1 MSSSFYGLE
10 IAKTGL
16 FISQK
21 AINVS
26 GHNIANANTVG
37 YTRQR
42 VISEAI
48 DPADYLTRFASAV
61 NGRVGGGARVQSLEQ
76 VRDAFIDKELRR
88 EYGDMGYWETR
99 NDALEY
105 IETMFDETDS
115 SALTKSLNAFINGLK
130 EFSQNPSSQE
140 IRTNLRM
147 AGITLTDTFHGY
159 YEQLTE
165 YQSMQNDLVG
175 QAVAD
180 INGRLSNIAAYND
193 AIMGYELSGEK
204 ANDLRDKRNVELDE
218 LSKLV
223 NIEYSYDSDGHL
235 NITSGGQTLLSH
247 TTVNKLEAETNV
259 TTGFYDVV
267 FESSGTALN
276 YSGGKLEAY
285 RQMRDGATASDM
297 GIPYMMNS
305 LNELAKSLAMEMNA
319 IHEQGYTLA
328 TSTNPSVNGI
338 SLFEVPAGG
347 YGDITAG
354 NFSLSAE
361 VLADINNFAAS
372 STKTEVPADGDNS
385 YHGDAI
391 RALELYELCGSTT
404 LSLTSVTGFQ
414 TYLQSFMV
422 DISIEAG
429 HTQTMYNSE
438 SAVIDNLETRKES
451 VSGVSVDEE
460 MVTLIKSQHMYSA
473 SSRIMTAID
482 EALDVL
488 INRTGVVGRS

>member
-1 MSSSFYGLE
+1 MSSFYGLE

-26 GHNIANANTVG
+26 GHNIANANTEG

-48 DPADYLTRFASAV
+48 DPANYMSRFSSGA

-88 EYGDMGYWETR
+88 EFGDMGYWETR

-115 SALTKSLNAFINGLK
+115 SALTKSLNAFIDGLK

-147 AGITLTDTFHGY
+147 AGITLTDAFSGY

-165 YQSMQNDLVG
+165 YQNMQNDLVG
-175 QAVAD
+175 EMVAD
-180 INGRLSNIAAYND
+180 INGKLYNIASYND

-204 ANDLRDKRNVELDE
+204 ANDLRDKLNVELDE
-218 LSKLV
+218 LSKII
-223 NIEYSYDSDGHL
+223 NIEYSYNSDGQL

-247 TTVNKLEAETNV
+247 VTVNKLEASVNPV
-259 TTGFYDVV
+259 TGLNDVV
-267 FESSGTALN
+267 FESSGVALN
-276 YSGGKLEAY
+276 YSDGKLEAY

-297 GIPYMMNS
+297 GIPYLMSS
-305 LNELAKSLAMEMNA
+305 LDELARSLAMEMNA
-319 IHEQGYTLA
+319 VHEQGYTLA
-328 TSTNPSVNGI
+328 TSANPSVTGI
-338 SLFEVPAGG
+338 PLFEVPAGG
-347 YGDITAG
+347 YSAITAG
-354 NFSLSAE
+354 NFSLSSE
-361 VLADINNFAAS
+361 VLNDINNFAAS
-372 STKTEVPADGDNS
+372 STETQVPTAGDNS
-385 YHGDAI
+385 YHGDALK
-391 RALELYELCGSTT
+391 ALELYELCSSTT
-404 LSLTSVTGFQ
+404 LSLTSVSGFQ
-414 TYLQSFMV
+414 SYLQSFMV
-422 DISIEAG
+422 GISIEAG
-429 HTQTMYNSE
+429 HTETMCQAE
-438 SAVIDNLETRKES
+438 SAVVDNLETRKES

-460 MVTLIKSQHMYSA
+460 MVTLIKSQHMYTA

-482 EALDVL
+482 EALEVL
-488 INRTGVVGRS
+488 INRTGVVGRG